1 MRRVLIVLLALPLFP
16 QAPALKFDEAFFNG
30 DKKAVLEGCAQMA
43 QSMKPKDAKWL
54 AEYGRA
60 YLAAGDQA
68 KAKACFKDAEARE
81 ATDGQVLRLIALG
94 WLKNGFKNEALET
107 YEKILTR
114 DPKNKDALV
123 DSAVDL
129 ASVVM
134 PQYADRF
141 MEQYAKLEDND
152 WEKFLIFGRAYLG
165 SGLREKAAHWFAKA
179 VAAKP
184 GEEKVYLEISKEIGR
199 ASCRE

>member
-1 MRRVLIVLLALPLFP
+1 MRRVLIPFLALPLFA
-16 QAPALKFDEAFFNG
+16 QAPTPKFDETFFNG

-81 ATDGQVLRLIALG
+81 SGDGQVLRLIALG

-107 YEKILTR
+107 YEKILVR

-141 MEQYAKLEDND
+141 MEQYAKLEDGD
-152 WEKFLIFGRAYLG
+152 WEKFLVFGRAYLG
-165 SGLREKAAHWFAKA
+165 SGLREKAAHWFARA
-179 VAAKP
+179 VAVKP
-184 GEEKVYLEISKEIGR
+184 GEEKVYLEISK
-199 ASCRE
+199 AYADSQALM

>member
-1 MRRVLIVLLALPLFP
+1 MRRALIPFLALPLLA
-16 QAPALKFDEAFFNG
+16 QAPTPKFDEAFFNG
-30 DKKAVLEGCAQMA
+30 DKKAVLEGCARMA

-81 ATDGQVLRLIALG
+81 ANDGQVLRLIAVG

-141 MEQYAKLEDND
+141 MEQYAKLENDD
-152 WEKFLIFGRAYLG
+152 WEKFLIFGKAYLG

-184 GEEKVYLEISKEIGR
+184 GEEKVYLEISK
-199 ASCRE
+199 AYADSQALM

>member
-1 MRRVLIVLLALPLFP
+1 MRPVLIAFLALPLLA
-16 QAPALKFDEAFFNG
+16 QATPKFDEAFFNG
-30 DKKAVLEGCAQMA
+30 DKKAVLEGCARMA

-68 KAKACFKDAEARE
+68 RAKACFKDAEERE
-81 ATDGQVLRLIALG
+81 PNDGEVLRLIAVG

-107 YEKILTR
+107 YEKVLAR

-123 DSAVDL
+123 ACAQDL
-129 ASVVM
+129 AAVVM

-141 MEQYAKLEDND
+141 MNQYQKLENDD
-152 WEKFLIFGRAYLG
+152 WEKFLIFGKAYL
-165 SGLREKAAHWFAKA
+165 SAGLREKAAHWFALA
-179 VAAKP
+179 VASKP
-184 GEEKVYLEISKEIGR
+184 GEEKVYLEISK
-199 ASCRE
+199 AYADSQAMM

>member
-1 MRRVLIVLLALPLFP
+1 MRRHVLTPFLALPLLA
-16 QAPALKFDEAFFNG
+16 QAAPKFDEAFFNG
-30 DKKAVLEGCAQMA
+30 DKKAVLVGCAQQA

-68 KAKACFKDAEARE
+68 KARACFKEAEARE
-81 ATDGQVLRLIALG
+81 SNDGQVLRLIALG

-107 YEKILTR
+107 YEKILAR
-114 DPKNKDALV
+114 DPKNKEALV

-141 MEQYAKLEDND
+141 MEQYLKLEKDD
-152 WEKFLIFGRAYLG
+152 WEKFLIFGKAYLN
-165 SGLREKAAHWFAKA
+165 SGLREKAARWFAKA

-184 GEEKVYLEISKEIGR
+184 GEEKVYLEISK
-199 ASCRE
+199 AYADSQALM

>member
-1 MRRVLIVLLALPLFP
+1 MRRVLIPLLSLPLWAQTP
-16 QAPALKFDEAFFNG
+16 APKFDEAFFSG

-68 KAKACFKDAEARE
+68 KARACFKDAETRE
-81 ATDGQVLRLIALG
+81 PKDGEVLRLIALG

-123 DSAVDL
+123 ESAGDL
-129 ASVVM
+129 AAVVM

-141 MEQYAKLEDND
+141 MEQYAKLENDD
-152 WEKFLIFGRAYLG
+152 WEKFLVFGKAYLG
-165 SGLREKAAHWFAKA
+165 AGLREKAAHWFAKA

-184 GEEKVYLEISKEIGR
+184 GEEKIYLEISK
-199 ASCRE
+199 AYADSQALM

>member
-1 MRRVLIVLLALPLFP
+1 MRRALIVFLALPLFA

-54 AEYGRA
+54 AECGRA

-68 KAKACFKDAEARE
+68 KAKACFKDAETRE
-81 ATDGQVLRLIALG
+81 ANDGQVLRLIALG

-107 YEKILTR
+107 YEKILAR

-123 DSAVDL
+123 DSAV
-129 ASVVM
+129 
-134 PQYADRF
+134 
-141 MEQYAKLEDND
+141 
-152 WEKFLIFGRAYLG
+152 
-165 SGLREKAAHWFAKA
+165 
-179 VAAKP
+179 
-184 GEEKVYLEISKEIGR
+184 
-199 ASCRE
+199 